1 MLPLLQSSATQ
12 RRYRFC
18 QHCQRHAFA
27 GLICEACAVRH
38 ERIPAKARNC
48 SLAVATRRIERD
60 PERYAVKA
68 FASQFETRAIVAL
81 AADPVTGAGAV
92 DVILAG

>member
-1 MLPLLQSSATQ
+1 MLQSAYAQ
-12 RRYRFC
+12 RRHRF
-18 QHCQRHAFA
+18 ASIANDTPFA

-48 SLAVATRRIERD
+48 SLAVATRRVERD